1 MNPPSPLAPLFH
13 NPDPQA
19 QANSVL
25 YFAIVLSV
33 SFLVYGVI
41 AAIVYRAV
49 KRGSTTRNLA
59 TGREFNTRSLQ
70 RNNPSTVAPSY
81 RAKAVTIPSHEFDQE
96 VASLFSAMYP
106 VKAKVDAPGKG
117 KINIKLYN
125 DSGTMVGV
133 VQASQDA
140 EGRFLK
146 PEVLRSLN
154 SYKSKA
160 NLSRAFLV
168 TTAMFGD
175 DTLQQA
181 KMMGITLIDVPLLDA
196 WRKRAKAREQQG
208 VV

>member
-25 YFAIVLSV
+25 YFAIVLPV

-160 NLSRAFLV
+160 NLPKAFFV

-181 KMMGITLIDVPLLDA
+181 KMMGITLVDGPLLEA
-196 WRKRAKAREQQG
+196 WRKRARAKQQE
-208 VV
+208 